1 MRRITIS
8 VDDSLAEQFEE
19 LIARHGYEN
28 RSEAFR
34 DLLRNRLAQEQK
46 KAPHASH
53 CIASVSYV
61 YNHHERELASRLA
74 ALHHDHHDLC
84 VSSMQ
89 VYMDHD
95 DCLETIALRGPYK
108 QVSAFA
114 DSVIAQSGVR
124 HGNIH
129 IVQVEVARPSLAAH
143 RHLHFHSKT

>member
-8 VDDSLAEQFEE
+8 VDDSLAEQFEA

-34 DLLRNRLAQEQK
+34 DLVRGRLAQEQK
-46 KAPHASH
+46 INSGSSH
-53 CIASVSYV
+53 CIASLSYV

-74 ALHHDHHDLC
+74 ALQHDHHDLC

-89 VYMDHD
+89 VYLDHD
-95 DCLETIALRGPYK
+95 DCLETIVLRGVYA

-124 HGNIH
+124 HGNVH
-129 IVQVEVARPSLAAH
+129 VVQVELATPSMAQH
-143 RHLHFHSKT
+143 RHQHFHPKT

>member
-19 LIARHGYEN
+19 LIARYGYEN

-34 DLLRNRLAQEQK
+34 DLLRSRLAQEQK
-46 KAPHASH
+46 VTPHASH
-53 CIASVSYV
+53 CMASLSYV

-74 ALHHDHHDLC
+74 ALYHDHHDLC

-89 VYMDHD
+89 VFMDHD
-95 DCLETIALRGPYK
+95 NCLETIALRGPYQ

-114 DSVIAQSGVR
+114 DRVIAQSGVR
-124 HGNIH
+124 HGNVH
-129 IVQVEVARPSLAAH
+129 IVQVEVATPSRAQH
-143 RHLHFHSKT
+143 RHLHFHPKT

>member
-8 VDDSLAEQFEE
+8 VDDSLAVQFDE

-34 DLLRNRLAQEQK
+34 DLVRGRLAQEYK
-46 KAPHASH
+46 TAPLAGY
-53 CIASVSYV
+53 CIASLSYV

-95 DCLETIALRGPYK
+95 DCLQTLALRGPYK
-108 QVSAFA
+108 DVAAFA
-114 DSVIAQSGVR
+114 DSLVAQSGVR

-129 IVQVEVARPSLAAH
+129 IVAVEVARPSPSEH
-143 RHLHFHSKT
+143 RHQHFHSRT

>member
-8 VDDSLAEQFEE
+8 VDDSLAEQFDE

-34 DLLRNRLAQEQK
+34 DLVRGRLAQEQK
-46 KAPHASH
+46 IAPQASH
-53 CIASVSYV
+53 CIASLSYV

-74 ALHHDHHDLC
+74 ALQHDHHDLC

-95 DCLETIALRGPYK
+95 DCLETIALRGPY
-108 QVSAFA
+108 QEVSAFA

-129 IVQVEVARPSLAAH
+129 IIQVEVATPSPAQH
-143 RHLHFHSKT
+143 RHLHFHSRT

>member
-8 VDDSLAEQFEE
+8 VDDSLAVQFDA

-34 DLLRNRLAQEQK
+34 DLVRGRLAQENK
-46 KAPHASH
+46 TAPLASH
-53 CIASVSYV
+53 CIASLSYV

-74 ALHHDHHDLC
+74 ALYHDHHDLC
-84 VSSMQ
+84 VSSMR

-108 QVSAFA
+108 QVTTFA

-129 IVQVEVARPSLAAH
+129 IIQVVVARPTPAQH
-143 RHLHFHSKT
+143 RHLHFHFKT